1 MGYLGVVGALDLR
14 GDTDERAT
22 ESVLG
27 RGEQHLV
34 LDLRVIGRPVNG
46 NVSSCATC

>member
-22 ESVLG
+22 EGVL
-27 RGEQHLV
+27 RRREQHLL
-34 LDLRVIGRPVNG
+34 LDLRVIRGPDG
-46 NVSSCATC
+46 QDEL